1 MIIKKIV
8 TGIVAL
14 AIVST
19 MAVTTALATT
29 SATKEVYGQSYV
41 YYIHRVEVR
50 TDKDNQIAIDNV
62 CYPINQNK

>member
-29 SATKEVYGQSYV
+29 SATKSYA

-62 CYPINQNK
+62 CYRINQNK

>member
-41 YYIHRVEVR
+41 YYIHRVKVK
-50 TDKDNQIAIDNV
+50 TDNDNQIAIDNV
-62 CYPINQNK
+62 CYLSLIHI

>member
-29 SATKEVYGQSYV
+29 SATKERGYMVSHMLIISIV
-41 YYIHRVEVR
+41 
-50 TDKDNQIAIDNV
+50 
-62 CYPINQNK
+62 

>member
-1 MIIKKIV
+1 
-8 TGIVAL
+8 
-14 AIVST
+14 

-41 YYIHRVEVR
+41 YYIHRVKVK

-62 CYPINQNK
+62 CYRINQNK